1 MVLRAAVGAGGRVS
15 QRVLVAGL
23 LGNTGI
29 EFLYILALQPV
40 IDVAARIVGVLGK
53 PLKPTVE
60 KSASHA
66 NTIDRDVVAKQ
77 LLDGGVVV
85 IGVELGSIHAVGDQK
100 NDFPPLA
107 FRVAVFE
114 QLGRGIDGVVER
126 LGGLALKNHGGPT
139 RVRGVTDG
147 RVAVDGGSFV
157 DGRAGRRHG
166 RLFVQP
172 GTLQFGDQLVLVA
185 DESFALMEKLV
196 EAADKSFI
204 AFAHAGNDGHETVRN
219 LAGVLGFQVVIDE
232 HDHGQGKSFGAEKN
246 NSLFDVVFEN
256 AEFFLAQVGDQ
267 ATGAILHNDRHNH
280 LIHIK
285 H

>member
-1 MVLRAAVGAGGRVS
+1 VALYSHCDGMVLGAAVGAVGRFT

-77 LLDGGVVV
+77 LLDGDVVV

-126 LGGLALKNHGGPT
+126 LGGLALKNQGVST
-139 RVRGVTDG
+139 RVRGVTAA
-147 RVAVDGGSFV
+147 RVAVDVVSFV
-157 DGRAGRRHG
+157 DGPASRRKG
-166 RLFVQP
+166 P
-172 GTLQFGDQLVLVA
+172 MLV
-185 DESFALMEKLV
+185 
-196 EAADKSFI
+196 
-204 AFAHAGNDGHETVRN
+204 
-219 LAGVLGFQVVIDE
+219 
-232 HDHGQGKSFGAEKN
+232 GQGA
-246 NSLFDVVFEN
+246 
-256 AEFFLAQVGDQ
+256 
-267 ATGAILHNDRHNH
+267 RH
-280 LIHIK
+280 
-285 H
+285 